1 MARDSGLTIDSVDG
15 PKTLGGAL
23 AFLFVGLAITG
34 YGVHDYTQQTDALD
48 DAVEVDA
55 TVTEVGVESQ
65 STSSTSGV
73 DYEPRVRFTYE
84 YDGETYEGTRLFP
97 ATTAPEYDTESAAR
111 DAVRE
116 YEAGENVTAYVVP
129 ADPDGAFLRA
139 QRSNA
144 PLTLAG
150 IGGVLSLLGGA
161 LTVKRYREP

>member
-1 MARDSGLTIDSVDG
+1 
-15 PKTLGGAL
+15 
-23 AFLFVGLAITG
+23 
-34 YGVHDYTQQTDALD
+34 
-48 DAVEVDA
+48 
-55 TVTEVGVESQ
+55 VGVDSR
-65 STSSTSGV
+65 SSSSTSGV
-73 DYEPRVRFTYE
+73 NHEPRVRFTYE

-116 YEAGENVTAYVVP
+116 YEAGDTVTAYVVP
-129 ADPDGAFLRA
+129 EDPDGAFLRA

-150 IGGVLSLLGGA
+150 IGGVLSLLGGV

>member
-1 MARDSGLTIDSVDG
+1 MGRDSGLQIDSVGG
-15 PKTLGGAL
+15 PKTLAGAVG
-23 AFLFVGLAITG
+23 FLLVGLAITG
-34 YGVHDYTQQTDALD
+34 YGVYDYTQQSDAID

-55 TVTEVGVESQ
+55 TVTEVGIESQ
-65 STSSTSGV
+65 SSSSTRGV
-73 DYEPRVRFTYE
+73 NYEPQVRFTYQ

-97 ATTAPEYDTESAAR
+97 ATTAPEYETESAAR

-129 ADPDGAFLRA
+129 DDPDGAFLRA
-139 QRSNA
+139 QRSDT

-150 IGGVLSLLGGA
+150 IGGVLSLLGGV